1 MLSGRETNYND
12 LASLSFCDRGQPDG
26 ARLPHRLLPC
36 VGHPPSATGRTNTTY
51 WSSPHTIHT
60 IHTQF
65 NTDQSLI
72 TFSITHSSTGSHRVA
87 SLCVQ
92 LYVFGAAAVTAW
104 LIWGRICPPP
114 APLPRQA
121 QHKTQPVCRGITPSG
136 VTTTGTTLAHS
147 TNTCVPLYHS
157 YLWRTICTTTG
168 GLGSSYWLQLWPQ
181 LHSWSPGI
189 PAKYSRN
196 YVCNRV
202 LPLRCHSYCHTG
214 CYYVQWFVVY
224 SATWILRAMAT
235 GIHLRLQNCHHYP
248 SALFDVNYVP

>member
-1 MLSGRETNYND
+1 MFKIYGIMLSGRETNYND

-36 VGHPPSATGRTNTTY
+36 LGHPPSATGRTNTTY

-114 APLPRQA
+114 APLPR
-121 QHKTQPVCRGITPSG
+121 HLGPRDP
-136 VTTTGTTLAHS
+136 GTTQDTATSVSRDHS
-147 TNTCVPLYHS
+147 FSRDNDRDY
-157 YLWRTICTTTG
+157 
-168 GLGSSYWLQLWPQ
+168 
-181 LHSWSPGI
+181 PGTQ
-189 PAKYSRN
+189 Y
-196 YVCNRV
+196 
-202 LPLRCHSYCHTG
+202 
-214 CYYVQWFVVY
+214 
-224 SATWILRAMAT
+224 
-235 GIHLRLQNCHHYP
+235 
-248 SALFDVNYVP
+248 